1 MGIIKKERHCA
12 PLFVYD
18 GSLILLYIFLS
29 SFWSY
34 SIFFSSY
41 LLGVFSFL
49 LLCISPSF
57 RGGELLSV
65 LPFPKFSYCISGI
78 IKFALLCWGVG
89 GEGKE
94 PEGGGA
100 EPEGHWAY
108 VLNNVTFKCNRKRNS
123 LLYNSRQRIQ
133 PPIISDFIVYLCR
146 NYWINWG
153 DGLREWEIADRFCQ
167 LIISWKGERSW

>member
-1 MGIIKKERHCA
+1 MLRCLSTMVLSFCFIFFCHH
-12 PLFVYD
+12 FD
-18 GSLILLYIFLS
+18 LILY
-29 SFWSY
+29 
-34 SIFFSSY
+34 FFSSY

-94 PEGGGA
+94 PEG
-100 EPEGHWAY
+100 EGRSRRD
-108 VLNNVTFKCNRKRNS
+108 TE
-123 LLYNSRQRIQ
+123 LL
-133 PPIISDFIVYLCR
+133 F
-146 NYWINWG
+146 
-153 DGLREWEIADRFCQ
+153 
-167 LIISWKGERSW
+167 